1 MAMPNVFT
9 YDAQLVEGR
18 LQYSCQIHQK
28 GYHRMKVHS
37 LHDQNQPLYECDLP
51 FHKPV
56 FCNPINSNFMI
67 TFCPPKQNI
76 YLYL

>member
-37 LHDQNQPLYECDLP
+37 LYDQNQPL
-51 FHKPV
+51 
-56 FCNPINSNFMI
+56 
-67 TFCPPKQNI
+67 
-76 YLYL
+76 